1 MRLSH
6 LTVLILLMGIIMIGG
21 CNTGTKTP
29 TNGPYSG
36 GVNGVAISFL
46 AAAPTPTFNKG
57 DSVPVKV
64 LLKNNGEFDIASGE
78 AQVKIYGIHHP
89 SFGLSDQFKATSGE
103 LLGLNNLRTEGGE
116 QQIDMGSI
124 NYNQDIVGSEKFTL
138 NAEVCYPY
146 MTDAI
151 LNACIT
157 TNKIE
162 ASGSQKSCTI
172 QTGKS
177 TEKIAKGDVSGAPV
191 QVTSITEELKGTNRV
206 MFHITVENKGKGRVF
221 KYDAACADLEKVE
234 QTDISNIV
242 SISTPEDVQCILLDK
257 TSNSGDIRLTAGKKI
272 VDCYKD
278 VTETNS
284 YAQKIDFKLKY
295 KYLDTTS
302 LGIEIYQTMTAT

>member
-1 MRLSH
+1 MKFSH
-6 LTVLILLMGIIMIGG
+6 LTVLILLIGIIIIGS
-21 CNTGTKTP
+21 CNTNTP
-29 TNGPYSG
+29 TNTAGSYKG
-36 GVNGVAISFL
+36 GINGVAISFIP
-46 AAAPTPTFNKG
+46 AAPTPTFNKG
-57 DSVPVKV
+57 DAVPVKV
-64 LLKNNGEFDIASGE
+64 LLKNNGEFDVASGE
-78 AQVKIYGIHHP
+78 AQVMIYGIHYP

-116 QQIDMGSI
+116 QQVDMGSI
-124 NYNQDIVGSEKFTL
+124 NYNEDIVGSEKFTL

-162 ASGSQKSCTI
+162 AGGSQKSCTI

-177 TEKIAKGDVSGAPV
+177 TEKIAKGDVSSAPI

-206 MFHITVENKGKGRVF
+206 MFHITIENKGKGSVF
-221 KYDAACADLEKVE
+221 KSSATCSDLGKVE
-234 QTDISNIV
+234 QTDIANIV
-242 SISTPEDVQCILLDK
+242 GITAPEDIQCILLDK
-257 TSNSGDIRLTAGKKI
+257 TSNTGDIRLTAGKKI

-278 VTETNS
+278 VTETSS
-284 YAQKIDFKLKY
+284 YTQKINFKLNY

-302 LGIEIYQTMTAT
+302 LIIEIYQTMTAT